1 VKSKVS
7 NKENDLDVDR
17 EGLNNI
23 DMLRILLTQEV
34 VLGDD
39 LSKNSQ
45 KV

>member
-1 VKSKVS
+1 MKSKVS